1 MFGERLKQLRESQ
14 GLSQTELADY
24 LNVSRQ
30 SIGGY
35 ENDNVDPGMDTL
47 VKIADKFNVSLDY
60 LLCRADEKENP
71 NLLNSSD
78 KKILNDEA
86 LAKISEI
93 INSYKIVEK

>member
-14 GLSQTELADY
+14 GLSQSELADY

-47 VKIADKFNVSLDY
+47 VKIADRFHISLDY
-60 LLCRADEKENP
+60 FLCKTNEKENV
-71 NLLNSSD
+71 NLLHNSNR
-78 KKILNDEA
+78 KIFNEVVLT
-86 LAKISEI
+86 KISEI
-93 INSYKIVEK
+93 INSYKITEK